1 MELTLNGATVA
12 IISLGVVILLA
23 VVGGHMTLVFRVSKL
38 PTREELN
45 EVHNEAR
52 QDSIAIRAEMAAMRD
67 EFRRDMEQ
75 MREDFRRDMAAMRDE
90 LRQEFRQEM
99 AELREGMRQE
109 FRQEMAT
116 MRAEMRLEF
125 RQDMEQ
131 MRQEFRQD
139 MAEMRRDME
148 QMREDFRRDMAEMR
162 EDLLAAIR
170 ASEARIIKAIMD
182 HRHPTPDA
190 PPVFIEPV

>member
-38 PTREELN
+38 PTREELH
-45 EVHNEAR
+45 EVRNEAR

-67 EFRRDMEQ
+67 E
-75 MREDFRRDMAAMRDE
+75 
-90 LRQEFRQEM
+90 
-99 AELREGMRQE
+99 
-109 FRQEMAT
+109 
-116 MRAEMRLEF
+116 
-125 RQDMEQ
+125 
-131 MRQEFRQD
+131 
-139 MAEMRRDME
+139 
-148 QMREDFRRDMAEMR
+148 FRRDMAEMR